1 MCDRGKG
8 PVEPGYHLS
17 LSEAC
22 GFSSLVPWGKPLN
35 PSWASAVQPIED
47 TSDPPTSRISPL
59 RQCEAAMPA
68 AGKSHRAVPMLRHSY
83 HLLVVY
89 FPLGTVL
96 SATALE
102 LTQSL
107 QQAGR

>member
-1 MCDRGKG
+1 M
-8 PVEPGYHLS
+8 
-17 LSEAC
+17 
-22 GFSSLVPWGKPLN
+22 PWGKPSN

-47 TSDPPTSRISPL
+47 TSNSPTSSISPL
-59 RQCEAAMPA
+59 RQCEAVMTVV
-68 AGKSHRAVPMLRHSY
+68 GKSRRAVLMLRNSY

-102 LTQSL
+102 LIQSL
-107 QQAGR
+107 QQAYR